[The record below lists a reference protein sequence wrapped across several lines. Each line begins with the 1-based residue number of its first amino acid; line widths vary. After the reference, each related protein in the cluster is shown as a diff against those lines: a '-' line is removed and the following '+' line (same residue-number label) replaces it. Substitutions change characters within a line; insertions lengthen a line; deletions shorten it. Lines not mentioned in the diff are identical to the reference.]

1 MSVQSSDD
9 APLTEDRAREL
20 LAPFGA
26 MKPETLANM
35 PGQIISGIFEALR
48 CLPALEVAS
57 WLRGRKVHLL
67 RALNDSPTAARSQVY
82 QHQRAVRLMVVL
94 HQRNLIDMDRGYRDV
109 ATGRKVKSLLYELG
123 RLDWA
128 DDEVM
133 VSSYL
138 NLRDLPLAQA
148 KEIVRL
154 HNPRSIQS
162 LNAPKGA
169 DS

>member
-26 MKPETLANM
+26 MKPETLANL

-94 HQRNLIDMDRGYRDV
+94 RGYRDV